1 MEQEFL
7 LLLKSVMEKSILVVC
22 VASAI
27 SIALVVYMM
36 LLGGL
41 RRLDKSLGVDIDPNF
56 DDWHSQRARYFSYG
70 FKYLFGELNV
80 PKSFGLHVLMW
91 GSAITTLIVFTT
103 IFGIVF
109 YKYIKWV
116 MGIVNSFPQT
126 FINDICAAAFFYGQF
141 VILFMILVFAL
152 VLPRHFGK
160 KFIIQNFTKRTY
172 EKKNE
177 YDSFTK
183 QASNTAL
190 LGLIRAKKKPYL
202 AGTFHPNGLASKIV
216 LCSVIGFDI
225 FLRIFAVG
233 SILFFGI
240 NYGLILL

>member
-41 RRLDKSLGVDIDPNF
+41 CRLDRSLGVDIDPSF

-91 GSAITTLIVFTT
+91 GSAITTLIVFTA

-109 YKYIKWV
+109 YKYIEWV

-141 VILFMILVFAL
+141 VILFMIVVFAL

-172 EKKNE
+172 EEKNE
-177 YDSFTK
+177 YDPFTN
-183 QASNTAL
+183 QANNTAL
-190 LGLIRAKKKPYL
+190 LGLIRAKKKPYRN
-202 AGTFHPNGLASKIV
+202 GTFYPKGLLPKIV

-225 FLRIFAVG
+225 FFKIFAVG
-233 SILFFGI
+233 VVLFFGI
-240 NYGLILL
+240 NFGLKLL